1 MTGRE
6 YTGITVAGTVIVDK
20 INEISSYPACG
31 ELTVKINTTTNFAEA
46 KAMAEEV
53 VKIAMDQHRI
63 YPLTYTNYV
72 MVAQKYVTGLDVC
85 PIVPE
90 FADWLAIS
98 VNG

>member
-1 MTGRE
+1 
-6 YTGITVAGTVIVDK
+6 
-20 INEISSYPACG
+20 
-31 ELTVKINTTTNFAEA
+31 
-46 KAMAEEV
+46 MA
-53 VKIAMDQHRI
+53 QHRI

-72 MVAQKYVTGLDVC
+72 MVAQKYVTGLDKC

>member
-1 MTGRE
+1 MNVTERFLKYVSFDTQSDE
-6 YTGITVAGTVIVDK
+6 NSDTVPT
-20 INEISSYPACG
+20 S
-31 ELTVKINTTTNFAEA
+31 A
-46 KAMAEEV
+46 KQKVLGQALAEELV
-53 VKIAMDQHRI
+53 ELALAQHRI

-72 MVAQKYVTGLDVC
+72 MVAQKYVTGLDKC